1 MAVVKNK
8 DILKV
13 IGVKIQKARK
23 DKNFTQEYV
32 AEKIDK
38 SVDTLRGIENGR
50 CVGSVETLINLCNI
64 LDITL
69 DYIFYDLLKQKNEIL
84 NKELYKDFENLSQED
99 KEILKTLIEQMKI
112 KSLKKQIS

>member
-1 MAVVKNK
+1 MTVIKNK

-13 IGVKIQKARK
+13 IGQKIQKARRE
-23 DKNFTQEYV
+23 KNYTQEYV

-50 CVGSVETLINLCNI
+50 CVGSVETLINICNI

-69 DYIFYDLLKQKNEIL
+69 DYIFYDLLEQKNEIL
-84 NKELYKDFENLSQED
+84 NKELYKDFENLSVGN
-99 KEILKTLIEQMKI
+99 KEIVKTLIEQMNI
-112 KSLKKQIS
+112 KNTKK

>member
-1 MAVVKNK
+1 MTVIKNK

-13 IGVKIQKARK
+13 IGQKIQRARRE
-23 DKNFTQEYV
+23 KNYTQEYV

-50 CVGSVETLINLCNI
+50 CVGSVETLINICNI

-69 DYIFYDLLKQKNEIL
+69 DYIFYDLLVQKNEIL
-84 NKELYKDFENLSQED
+84 NKELYKDFENLSVGN
-99 KEILKTLIEQMKI
+99 KEIVKTLIEQMNI
-112 KSLKKQIS
+112 KNTKK